1 MKTDIPIGSVVMHI
15 SFPHRLGIVIGSEQ
29 CWNRKLGRGYM
40 KYWIDWIDICR
51 APAGA
56 LQISTGWI
64 QTPARTC
71 QTLWPTSG
79 SKQLFPNQF
88 CKLHLKEL

>member
-40 KYWIDWIDICR
+40 KYWIDWMD
-51 APAGA
+51 
-56 LQISTGWI
+56 SD
-64 QTPARTC
+64 
-71 QTLWPTSG
+71 SG
-79 SKQLFPNQF
+79 EDMPDFVADVWVEAVIP
-88 CKLHLKEL
+88 